1 MTPSDERAVEL
12 IAMGSP
18 QGIEILYDRHGA
30 LAYGLAVRVLDDAG
44 AAEDV
49 VQEVFLSLWRGGAAG
64 YRPERG
70 NVRSWLCTVVR
81 NRSIDRLRGRSGR
94 TRQELPID
102 HVRED
107 ASGNDTWTEVVAELD
122 REHVRRALDT
132 LPSEQRTTIELA
144 YFGGL
149 SQSEIGSTMGVPLGT
164 VKGRIRLGLRALRS
178 VLGEWGVE
186 QPA

>member
-12 IAMGSP
+12 VAMGSP
-18 QGIEILYDRHGA
+18 QGIEILYDRHSA
-30 LAYGLAVRVLDDAG
+30 LAYGLAVRVLGDCA

-49 VQEVFLSLWRGGAAG
+49 VQEVFLSLWRGASTH
-64 YRPERG
+64 RPERG
-70 NVRSWLCTVVR
+70 SVRSWLCTVAR

-94 TRQELPID
+94 TRQELPIE

-107 ASGNDTWTEVVAELD
+107 ASSNDTWGEVVAELD
-122 REHVRRALDT
+122 REHIRRALDT
-132 LPSEQRTTIELA
+132 LPPEQRTTIEMA
-144 YFGGL
+144 YFGGDT
-149 SQSEIGSTMGVPLGT
+149 QSEISSTMRVPLGT